1 MELKETG
8 KVAGNVCRG
17 LRDYRAGEV
26 GYIANERFRRR
37 GYAAE
42 ALSAVFEEVFRSGAH
57 RVYGECDPRNE
68 RSWRLLEKTGFR
80 REACLRQNFFF
91 RCDTQGEPIWKD
103 TDIYARLNEG
113 TAPPPRTLLP
123 PCLPENLVR
132 EDWSESGAEI

>member
-1 MELKETG
+1 MEKTIAAERLLLRPFRGSDLPDLSEFLSQLEDDESEGYPGFTPEKGLEQPLLRPGSEEYYAMELKETG

-42 ALSAVFEEVFRSGAH
+42 ALSAVVEEVFRSGAH

-68 RSWRLLEKTGFR
+68 RSWRLLE
-80 REACLRQNFFF
+80 
-91 RCDTQGEPIWKD
+91 
-103 TDIYARLNEG
+103 
-113 TAPPPRTLLP
+113 
-123 PCLPENLVR
+123 
-132 EDWSESGAEI
+132 